1 MPAAA
6 SHRQPEPLAWF
17 GTADGQRLLAAEQ
30 QRIAAILAAK
40 AAAPTL
46 WLHPGGGAGV
56 SVVAADVTLRARPG
70 GFDGTLRCGP
80 SLPLASDS
88 FSAVVLQHVS
98 ENGVRGVLAECARVL
113 EPGGRLWM
121 FALNPVSPYRLRWR
135 RTGLSIRGPGRW
147 RRNLEDAGL
156 DCSQHPPQW
165 LGPAWRGS
173 GSGSA
178 PSMMRAI
185 CLLQADKRG
194 PDLILRPSRPP
205 RWQGGAVPA

>member
-17 GTADGQRLLAAEQ
+17 GTPDGQRLLAAEQ
-30 QRIAAILAAK
+30 QTISRILAAK

-46 WLHPGGGAGV
+46 WLHPGSTAGV
-56 SVVAADVTLRARPG
+56 SVVPAGLSLRASSG
-70 GFDGTLRCGP
+70 GFDGPLRCGV

-88 FSAVVLQHVS
+88 FSAVVLQHVPES
-98 ENGVRGVLAECARVL
+98 GTRALLEECARVL
-113 EPGGRLWM
+113 EPGGRLWL
-121 FALNPVSPYRLRWR
+121 FTLNPVSPYRLRWR

-147 RRNLEDAGL
+147 RRYLQAAGL
-156 DCSQHPPQW
+156 DGSTHAPQW
-165 LGPAWRGS
+165 LGPAWRNGS
-173 GSGSA
+173 RS
-178 PSMMRAI
+178 PELMRAV

-194 PDLILRPSRPP
+194 PDLILTPSRPN